1 MKNDIN
7 ENKAL
12 SQTSVSSSFILFR
25 IYGKDLKCW
34 YGTHRNENQE
44 FQKNIFSNYKLNAYR
59 YTKEE
64 AEILSKELNCEF
76 ETFVL

>member
-1 MKNDIN
+1 MNT
-7 ENKAL
+7 NKTQAEQL
-12 SQTSVSSSFILFR
+12 TQDAVSSSFVLFR

-64 AEILSKELNCEF
+64 AEKLSKELDCAF
-76 ETFVL
+76 EVFVL

>member
-1 MKNDIN
+1 MNNEIN

-64 AEILSKELNCEF
+64 AQSLSKELNCEF
-76 ETFVL
+76 EPFAL

>member
-1 MKNDIN
+1 MKNDKN

-34 YGTHRNENQE
+34 YGTHRNENHE

-64 AEILSKELNCEF
+64 AEKLSKELNCEF
-76 ETFVL
+76 EPLVL